1 MARRRRAVDDAQLEL
16 VSPTGDGIACDS
28 WAPGQRPPR
37 ARRRDPASS
46 HRAADEL
53 EASGRAARQT
63 QAALAAV
70 RAHPGTTTR
79 DLANCSPGPAGMD
92 GGAWLHALGRRLS
105 DLRRRG
111 AVQRTRLGT
120 DDFRWWPVGF
130 AIPRGVGELAE

>member
-1 MARRRRAVDDAQLEL
+1 MPADDAQLGLPLGMPDDVEL
-16 VSPTGDGIACDS
+16 DR

-37 ARRRDPASS
+37 ARRCDPPSS

-53 EASGRAARQT
+53 EASGVAARQT
-63 QAALAAV
+63 HAALAAV
-70 RAHPGTTTR
+70 RAHPGATTR
-79 DLANCSPGPAGMD
+79 DLANRSPAPAGMD
-92 GGAWLHALGRRLS
+92 AGAWLHALGRRLS

-120 DDFRWWPVGF
+120 EDFRWWPAGF